1 MEDNDKKMEDSDKK
15 EPVEATVKQAAM
27 EGPKEEAKPI
37 VPQEVLDGLMPGETI
52 EINGTAGKVD
62 YRKIPAGAPVANPHA
77 ERTVPVN
84 GIELLVRA
92 ARTIASS
99 IQTGGLISVAEHLP
113 DLVYALGVYD
123 GAHGKEAV

>member
-1 MEDNDKKMEDSDKK
+1 MEDNDRK
-15 EPVEATVKQAAM
+15 EPVESTVEQEPAVEQPAV
-27 EGPKEEAKPI
+27 EGPKEDAKPI
-37 VPQEVLDGLMPGETI
+37 IPQEVLDGLKPGETI

-62 YRKIPAGAPVANPHA
+62 YRKIPADAPVTNPQA
-77 ERTVPVN
+77 TKTVAVN

-123 GAHGKEAV
+123 GTYGKETN